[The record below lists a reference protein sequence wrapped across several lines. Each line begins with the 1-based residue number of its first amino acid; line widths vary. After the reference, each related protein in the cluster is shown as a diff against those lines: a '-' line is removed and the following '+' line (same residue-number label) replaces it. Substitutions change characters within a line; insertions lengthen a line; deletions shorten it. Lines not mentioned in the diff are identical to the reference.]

1 MNSDEPNLILPKFSR
16 RLYFF
21 FSSALWHL
29 QKLIFSDENGQWF
42 CILLCNFFTSK
53 RYRSNCRSRWEN
65 LDRGQYPFQPI
76 KFVNLV
82 VPSPCETEPDNKA
95 SYKERLDQSDCWK
108 RFVQLWN
115 YTKKHILVG
124 YKMIIANS
132 ELLASLPFFHFI
144 FKVHSWKCY
153 LSLYLPD
160 FLVLHYCNCKACQK

>member
-29 QKLIFSDENGQWF
+29 QKLIFSDENSQWF
-42 CILLCNFFTSK
+42 CILLCNFFASK

-82 VPSPCETEPDNKA
+82 VSSPCETEPYNN
-95 SYKERLDQSDCWK
+95 QSSWPHTWSIK
-108 RFVQLWN
+108 PIHFEPSQLKN
-115 YTKKHILVG
+115 G
-124 YKMIIANS
+124 YS
-132 ELLASLPFFHFI
+132 SPTSTGTPPFFSSHCNDLI
-144 FKVHSWKCY
+144 TSSAWGKTY
-153 LSLYLPD
+153 LISIAK
-160 FLVLHYCNCKACQK
+160 NWIW